1 MTINIFNR
9 DCMDAMKE
17 MNDNAF
23 DLAIVDPPYGI
34 GINGD
39 MAMCNTKSN
48 DWSNPHGNN
57 YKIKNWDNSP
67 PPREYFDELRRVSR
81 FQIIWGGNYFTNM
94 ISPSGGW
101 IVWNK
106 GVTMPTLSKG
116 ELAWTNRKN
125 SVDIVDI
132 LWSGYRRIDN
142 ENRIHPT
149 QKPVRLY
156 EWILEK
162 YAKPNWKILDTH
174 IGSGSIAIACHDL
187 GFDLTGYEIDSD
199 YYNDCMKRLNE
210 HQRQLKLFG

>member
-17 MNDNAF
+17 MNDDAF

-34 GINGD
+34 GESNGKNHSRGVR
-39 MAMCNTKSN
+39 AISKK
-48 DWSNPHGNN
+48 
-57 YKIKNWDNSP
+57 YKIKDWDNTI

-81 FQIIWGGNYFTNM
+81 FQIIWGGNYFLDYLT
-94 ISPSGGW
+94 STPSF

-106 GVTMPTLSKG
+106 INGDNDFADC
-116 ELAWTNRKN
+116 EIAWTSFRTAVRMF
-125 SVDIVDI
+125 SFR
-132 LWSGYRRIDN
+132 WSGMLQGDMKN
-142 ENRIHPT
+142 KENRIHPT

-156 EWILEK
+156 QWILEK

>member
-34 GINGD
+34 GESNGKNHSRGVR
-39 MAMCNTKSN
+39 AISKK
-48 DWSNPHGNN
+48 
-57 YKIKNWDNSP
+57 YKIKDWDNTI

-81 FQIIWGGNYFTNM
+81 FQIIWGGNYFLDYLT
-94 ISPSGGW
+94 STPSF

-106 GVTMPTLSKG
+106 INGDNDFADC
-116 ELAWTNRKN
+116 EIAWTSFRTAVRMF
-125 SVDIVDI
+125 SFR
-132 LWSGYRRIDN
+132 WSGMLQGDMKN
-142 ENRIHPT
+142 KENRIHPT

-156 EWILEK
+156 QWILEK

>member
-1 MTINIFNR
+1 
-9 DCMDAMKE
+9 MDAMKE
-17 MNDNAF
+17 MNDDAF

-34 GINGD
+34 GESNGKNHSRGVR
-39 MAMCNTKSN
+39 AISKK
-48 DWSNPHGNN
+48 
-57 YKIKNWDNSP
+57 YKIKDWDNTI

-81 FQIIWGGNYFTNM
+81 FQIIWGGNYFLDYLT
-94 ISPSGGW
+94 STPSF

-106 GVTMPTLSKG
+106 INGDNDFADC
-116 ELAWTNRKN
+116 EIAWTSFRTAVRMF
-125 SVDIVDI
+125 SFR
-132 LWSGYRRIDN
+132 WSGMLQGDMKN
-142 ENRIHPT
+142 KENRIHPT

-156 EWILEK
+156 QWILEK